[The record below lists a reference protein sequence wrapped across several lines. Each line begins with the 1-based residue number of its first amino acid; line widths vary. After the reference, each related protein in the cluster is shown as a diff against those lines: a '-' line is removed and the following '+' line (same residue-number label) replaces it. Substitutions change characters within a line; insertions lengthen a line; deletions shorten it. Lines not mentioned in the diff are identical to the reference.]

1 MGVGFIDPEPAEKVR
16 PPRKQVL
23 VVVTASWQVLCFDHN
38 LALMW
43 EVAIEESLPPNA
55 RLAEV
60 RGDALACQGHRC
72 RCAVQAPGFCAF
84 RAVEGEPF
92 PGWAG
97 ALLTLHAM
105 HSCLGLERQRGLC
118 H

>member
-1 MGVGFIDPEPAEKVR
+1 MCGLSSQQLLTEANVSCCPQVAMAAGFIDPEPVEKVR

-43 EVAIEESLPPNA
+43 EVAIEDSMPPNA

-60 RGDALACQGHRC
+60 SAPHAALCCCLTWSTLCTACGVMSSRVFGAA
-72 RCAVQAPGFCAF
+72 AV
-84 RAVEGEPF
+84 V
-92 PGWAG
+92 
-97 ALLTLHAM
+97 
-105 HSCLGLERQRGLC
+105 LGL
-118 H
+118 

>member
-1 MGVGFIDPEPAEKVR
+1 MHVCSQCAVSSPDTVQCQCTPLPSVQVAMGVGFIDAEPAEKVR

-38 LALMW
+38 LVLMW

-60 RGDALACQGHRC
+60 RAHWMFECFWTFGI
-72 RCAVQAPGFCAF
+72 P
-84 RAVEGEPF
+84 
-92 PGWAG
+92 
-97 ALLTLHAM
+97 
-105 HSCLGLERQRGLC
+105 LGSVVVVF
-118 H
+118 